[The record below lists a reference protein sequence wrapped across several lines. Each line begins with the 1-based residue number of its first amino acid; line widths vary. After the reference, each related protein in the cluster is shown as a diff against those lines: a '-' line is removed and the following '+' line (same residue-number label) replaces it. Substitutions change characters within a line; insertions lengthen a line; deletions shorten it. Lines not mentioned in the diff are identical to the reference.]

1 MKVLVVGGGGREHAI
16 CLALKKSKN
25 VEEIW
30 CAPGNGGIS
39 YDVNVKNIP
48 VNDVDAMVEFAKSNN
63 FDYAVV
69 AQDEPLALGMVDALE
84 EAGIPAFGPNAPAA
98 RIESSKV
105 FSKDLMKKYGI
116 PTATYEVFSDA
127 QAAKDY
133 VESYEK
139 FPVVLKADGLALGK
153 GVLICANKQEAL
165 DGIDEIMVDKKFGDS
180 GNNIVVEEFLTGPE
194 VSVLSF
200 CDGKTCV
207 PMVSSMDHKRALDG
221 DEGLNTGG
229 MGVIAPN
236 PYYTAEIAEVCR
248 KIIFEPTMAAMIEE
262 GYPFKGC
269 LYFGLMIT
277 EDGPKVIEYNARFGD
292 PEAQVVLPLL
302 QGDFLEICQ
311 ACTNGNLADVEFSF
325 SNKASAIV
333 IMASGGY
340 PLAYEKGIEIGGLRN
355 GQIENCEHDNVH
367 VIHAGDKIVDGKL
380 VTNGGRVLG
389 VVAVSDTLEEA
400 LDDAYD
406 EINNIKFLKSFYRHD
421 IGKRAL
427 EAGR

>member
-16 CLALKKSKN
+16 CLALKKSKD
-25 VEEIW
+25 VDEIW

-48 VNDVDAMVEFAKSNN
+48 VNDVSAMVDFAKTNS
-63 FDYAVV
+63 FDYVVV
-69 AQDEPLALGMVDALE
+69 AQDEPLALGMVDALAE
-84 EAGIPAFGPNAPAA
+84 VGIPAFGPNQAAA

-105 FSKDLMKKYGI
+105 FSKDLMKKYNI

-127 QAAKDY
+127 KSAKEY
-133 VESYEK
+133 IETYEK

-153 GVLICANKQEAL
+153 GVLICNTKEEAL
-165 DGIDEIMVDKKFGDS
+165 AGIDEIMVDKKFGDS

-200 CDGKTCV
+200 CDGKICI

-229 MGVIAPN
+229 MGVVAPN
-236 PYYTAEIAEVCR
+236 PYYTPEVAEICR
-248 KIIFEPTMAAMIEE
+248 ETIFEPTMAAMEKE
-262 GYPFKGC
+262 GCPFKGC

-277 EDGPKVIEYNARFGD
+277 DEGPKVIEYNARFGD

-302 QGDFLEICQ
+302 EGDFLEICK
-311 ACTNGNLADVEFSF
+311 ACTDGNLDDVEFSF
-325 SNKASAIV
+325 SDKASAIV

-340 PLAYEKGIEIGGLRN
+340 PLSYRKGLEITGLKQ
-355 GQIENCEHDNVH
+355 GQIEKCDHDNIH
-367 VIHAGDKIVDGKL
+367 VIHAGDKIEGDKL
-380 VTNGGRVLG
+380 LTNGGRVLG
-389 VVAVSDTLEEA
+389 VVSVSDTLQHA
-400 LDDAYD
+400 LDNAYS
-406 EINNIKFLKSFYRHD
+406 EIDNIHFDGSFYRHD

-427 EAGR
+427 EAVN